1 MQNKSKCVL
10 LLGGTGAMGEHLAHI
25 LAKEDWNVFVTSR
38 KSRKNEVNITYIHGN
53 AHDLH
58 FINPLLERHFDIIVD
73 FMVYNTEEFKQR
85 YMILLDACKQYVY
98 LSSSRVYADS
108 PIITEKSPRLLDNC
122 TIDKYLETDEY
133 ALTKARQENLLTS
146 SGKTNYTI
154 IRPYITFSEIRLQ
167 LGVMEKE
174 AWLWRALHGRTIVFS
189 RDIAEKFTTLT
200 YGFNVSEGIAAI
212 IGKEDALGEAFHITG
227 TQSYQWDD
235 LLHTYLDIL
244 QEKTGKRPKVYY
256 TDECINLHNPKAQW
270 QVRVDRHYNRR
281 FDSSKI
287 ARFVD
292 INHFLPTKE
301 GLTKC
306 LNEFLKHPQ
315 FNGIHTRHEALKDR
329 MTGEFAHPSDFPN
342 LKSWAKYIIFRL
354 IYPEK
359 KLY

>member
-1 MQNKSKCVL
+1 MTKIL
-10 LLGGTGAMGEHLAHI
+10 LLGGTGAMGKHLTT
-25 LAKEDWNVFVTSR
+25 LLTNTNNEVSVTSR
-38 KSRKNEVNITYIHGN
+38 RYLKSHDNVTYIQGN
-53 AHDLH
+53 AHNNKFLYT
-58 FINPLLERHFDIIVD
+58 LLSQGFDVIVD
-73 FMVYNTEEFKQR
+73 FMVYNTPEFEKR
-85 YMILLDACKQYVY
+85 YNLMLDSCKQYIF
-98 LSSSRVYADS
+98 LSSARVYANNKGT
-108 PIITEKSPRLLDNC
+108 ITETSPRLLD
-122 TIDKYLETDEY
+122 TYTDQAYMSTDEY
-133 ALTKARQENLLTS
+133 ALTKARQENLLTN